1 MVSASRTEHALS
13 PKSYASNRHLLRPE
27 ELNAAHRSVIESA
40 LADPRA
46 QIPECFRDSYLRY
59 QYFQQ
64 RNFLIQVNYITQ
76 LVFLLYYF
84 ADMIVIP
91 DMQLYSASF
100 RLGLAIVVM
109 SACFFLI
116 RFKKNIR
123 LADMVLPIG
132 TVFSFASWIYMLLHS
147 NSPWT
152 DNYIYASVIFI
163 LIANMCVQ
171 VAFKPA
177 VYASICICLIAS
189 FGAYTLMTLPQAIIF
204 ALTFC
209 PICLFSLYIS
219 WNNTLNGRHSFLRSL
234 LDEWYLNNLND
245 LAHTDE
251 LTQLYNRR
259 QFVYAAEHKIHEWP
273 TSATTCLLMFDVDHF
288 KKIND
293 NHGHDIGDQ
302 VLQIIA
308 NTARKEMRH
317 NDILARFGGEE
328 FIVLI
333 PETEIEDSMMIAER
347 IRQSIAQQQLYLKPD
362 VKLKFT
368 VSIGVTQLN
377 SPKQILDELI
387 KQADIA
393 LYQAKERG
401 RNRVVRYEP
410 YMSAPP
416 EKTNN
421 HPDPDAL
428 QRIRDLKNNHSG
440 VSLL

>member
-1 MVSASRTEHALS
+1 MASASQTEGSLNS
-13 PKSYASNRHLLRPE
+13 KSYASDRHLLRPE
-27 ELNAAHRSVIESA
+27 EHNAAHRSVIELA

-46 QIPECFRDSYLRY
+46 QIPACFQASYLRY

-64 RNFLIQVNYITQ
+64 RHSLIQINYITQ

-84 ADMIVIP
+84 ADMLIIP

-100 RLGLAIVVM
+100 RLGLAAAVM

-116 RFKKNIR
+116 RYKQNI
-123 LADMVLPIG
+123 LWADIVLPIG
-132 TVFSFASWIYMLLHS
+132 TVFSMGLWIYMLLHS

-152 DNYIYASVIFI
+152 DHYLFVSVIFI
-163 LIANMCVQ
+163 LIANMGVQ
-171 VAFKPA
+171 VTFKPA
-177 VYASICICLIAS
+177 FYASACIALIAA
-189 FGAYTLMTLPQAIIF
+189 FGAAALMTFPQMTIF
-204 ALTFC
+204 ALTFS

-219 WNNTLNGRHSFLRSL
+219 WNNTLNGRRSFLRTL

-273 TSATTCLLMFDVDHF
+273 TSAATCLLMFDVDHF
-288 KKIND
+288 KKVND
-293 NHGHDIGDQ
+293 TYGHDVGDQ

-333 PETEIEDSMMIAER
+333 PETQIEDSLMIAER
-347 IRQSIAQQQLYLKPD
+347 IRQSIAQEQLYLKPD
-362 VKLKFT
+362 MKLKFT
-368 VSIGVTQLN
+368 VSIGVAQLN
-377 SPKQILDELI
+377 SPQQDLDELI

-401 RNRVVRYEP
+401 RNRVVRYDP
-410 YMSAPP
+410 SMSAPP
-416 EKTNN
+416 EKINQ
-421 HPDPDAL
+421 HPDPAAL
-428 QRIRDLKNNHSG
+428 QRIRDLKNNPSG
-440 VSLL
+440 VSIL